1 MRFGRFSIRCKKG
14 EERLIVGKVKRFF
27 VVMILSL
34 LALLP
39 KVWAEGPDDQYVTI
53 YNLIQLGDMYNEKGQ
68 VASARAN
75 YEDALSVLKKFQA
88 ANPDWNVKVVKYRLK
103 AEYDAD
109 VRLEQ
114 VRAVEAPGVTHLKY
128 RVVAGIPS

>member
-1 MRFGRFSIRCKKG
+1 
-14 EERLIVGKVKRFF
+14 
-27 VVMILSL
+27 MILSL

-88 ANPDWNVKVVKYRLK
+88 ANPDWNVKVVKYRINYLNGK
-103 AEYDAD
+103 LTELGPP
-109 VRLEQ
+109 VS
-114 VRAVEAPGVTHLKY
+114 APGH
-128 RVVAGIPS
+128 